1 MINGKT
7 FVAVIPAR
15 GGSKGIKNKNIMPLK
30 GKPLIWYCIEE
41 AQRSGVFDRI
51 VVSTDS
57 SKIKDVVELYGIEVI
72 DRPEILAQDG
82 TPTELAVTHVLK
94 QLEQNYDY
102 VQLIEP
108 TSPLVT
114 DFDFKKAAEFLMER
128 DSDLVLGVCRSD
140 HQIIFPMKP
149 NNSIK
154 GAYPKEIRRKNR
166 QSTPQMYF
174 INGCIYV
181 GKWDVFYEGKDFY
194 DVDVRAYIM
203 PQSTFC
209 DINYY
214 PDLIRAEAML
224 DKRNAYADFLTRR
237 Y

>member
-1 MINGKT
+1 MLNDKT

-15 GGSKGIKNKNIMPLK
+15 GGSKGIKDKNIVPLK
-30 GKPLIWYCIEE
+30 GKPLIWYCIDA
-41 AQRSGVFDRI
+41 AQKSGIFDRI

-57 SKIKDVVELYGIEVI
+57 PKIKDIVELYGIEVI

-82 TPTELAVTHVLK
+82 TPTELAVTHA
-94 QLEQNYDY
+94 LEQLDETYDY
-102 VQLIEP
+102 VQLIEA
-108 TSPLVT
+108 TAPLVT
-114 DFDFKKAAEFLMER
+114 DLDFIEAANYLIESKA
-128 DSDLVLGVCRSD
+128 DLLLGVCRSE
-140 HQIIFPMKP
+140 HQVIFPIGEGG
-149 NNSIK
+149 SIR

-194 DVDVRAYIM
+194 DVDVRAFKM
-203 PQSTFC
+203 PQSVYC
-209 DINYY
+209 DINYRC
-214 PDLIRAEAML
+214 DLVRAEAML
-224 DKRNAYADFLTRR
+224 DKRDMYNDFLTRR